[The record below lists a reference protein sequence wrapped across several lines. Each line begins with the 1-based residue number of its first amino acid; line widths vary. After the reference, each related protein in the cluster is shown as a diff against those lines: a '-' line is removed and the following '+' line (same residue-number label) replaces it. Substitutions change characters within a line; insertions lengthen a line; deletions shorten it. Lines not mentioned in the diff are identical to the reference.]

1 MRQYEIAKVAP
12 TVQDAVPNLPQIK
25 PEDLKRISDGAELAV
40 KTYLNTFYR
49 DDDPDHVVFD
59 GFYLSSFGSKLLL
72 FFDLLSSSSANL
84 TIFSSLSLF
93 NKQTDS
99 SNFFYS

>member
-1 MRQYEIAKVAP
+1 MPSHPPKDVIKNTALAYMRQYEIAKVAP

-59 GFYLSSFGSKLLL
+59 GFYDALVQER
-72 FFDLLSSSSANL
+72 SAL
-84 TIFSSLSLF
+84 
-93 NKQTDS
+93 
-99 SNFFYS
+99 